1 MTTKRVLASHALPAV
16 CTLVLAGA
24 GCAHT
29 QRTAATAQ
37 PAAAADN
44 GPRMRTVETNGI
56 KLRIAEMGQGPL
68 VIFLHGFPESWYSW
82 RHQLPATA
90 KAGFHAVAPDLRGY
104 GKSDKPAGVDDYDI
118 HHLTADVVGLI
129 DALGQ
134 KTAVVVG
141 HDWGALV
148 AWNAVLLHPDRFTG
162 VVAMSVPYGGRS
174 AVSPLETMKKTYGD
188 NFYYILYFQEPGV
201 AEAEFDKD
209 PRRFLSRLYLSPDS
223 PREPPEITDP
233 KRSAGGW
240 SGRMGASK
248 GLPSWLTQADLD
260 YYVTEFTESGFRGG
274 INFYRNFHRNWETT
288 PQLADKKITQPAAFI
303 AGDRDGVIRGASAEQ
318 LTATMS
324 RVATD
329 FRGVTLIPSAGH
341 WVQQERPEETNAA
354 LLAFL
359 AGLSKPKT

>member
-1 MTTKRVLASHALPAV
+1 
-16 CTLVLAGA
+16 
-24 GCAHT
+24 
-29 QRTAATAQ
+29 
-37 PAAAADN
+37 
-44 GPRMRTVETNGI
+44 MRTVEANGI

-209 PRRFLSRLYLSPDS
+209 PRGS
-223 PREPPEITDP
+223 
-233 KRSAGGW
+233 
-240 SGRMGASK
+240 
-248 GLPSWLTQADLD
+248 
-260 YYVTEFTESGFRGG
+260 
-274 INFYRNFHRNWETT
+274 
-288 PQLADKKITQPAAFI
+288 
-303 AGDRDGVIRGASAEQ
+303 
-318 LTATMS
+318 
-324 RVATD
+324 
-329 FRGVTLIPSAGH
+329 
-341 WVQQERPEETNAA
+341 
-354 LLAFL
+354 
-359 AGLSKPKT
+359 